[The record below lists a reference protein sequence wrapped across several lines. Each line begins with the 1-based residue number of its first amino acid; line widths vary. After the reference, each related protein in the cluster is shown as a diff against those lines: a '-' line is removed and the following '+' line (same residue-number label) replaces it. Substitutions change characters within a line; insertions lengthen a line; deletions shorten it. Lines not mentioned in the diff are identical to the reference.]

1 MPMNEAK
8 HPDDLL
14 PWYVNGT
21 LAPAEHER
29 VAAHLGACAQCR
41 GEVAL
46 LARMREQVKGSA
58 AAEAPG
64 DLARQRLLR
73 DIRNRSSRR
82 RPLWLPAL
90 AIAATIVIAVQGA
103 IIAGFWKSSPDT
115 ITPLGGAPAGEV
127 VLQVRFAP
135 TATEAQIR
143 AAVGEVHGSFVDGP
157 GALGVYRIRLEGVDR
172 SRREQVGRLVA
183 RLKQRSGV
191 IVYVEWEQGPD
202 RGERRGED

>member
-1 MPMNEAK
+1 MNETK

-21 LAPAEHER
+21 LAPAEQAR
-29 VAAHLGACAQCR
+29 VAAHLEACAHCR
-41 GEVAL
+41 GEVSL
-46 LARMREQVKGSA
+46 LQRMRDQVKDA

-64 DLARQRLLR
+64 DWARQRLLR
-73 DIRNRSSRR
+73 DIRNQSSRR
-82 RPLWLPAL
+82 RPIWLPSL
-90 AIAATIVIAVQGA
+90 AIAATIVIAVQA
-103 IIAGFWKSSPDT
+103 VIIAGFWKSSPDA

-172 SRREQVGRLVA
+172 SQHEQVGRLVA

-191 IVYVEWEQGPD
+191 IVYAEWEQAPD
-202 RGERRGED
+202 RDQRRRQD

>member
-1 MPMNEAK
+1 MNETK

-21 LAPAEHER
+21 LAPEEHKR
-29 VAAHLGACAQCR
+29 VAAHIDACAHCR
-41 GEVAL
+41 REAAL
-46 LARMREQVKGSA
+46 LERLRDQVKGA
-58 AAEAPG
+58 AADAPG
-64 DLARQRLLR
+64 DLARQRLMR
-73 DIRNRSSRR
+73 DIRNLSSRR
-82 RPLWLPAL
+82 RPVWLPAL
-90 AIAATIVIAVQGA
+90 AIAATVVIAVQA
-103 IIAGFWKSSPDT
+103 VIIADFWKSSPGT

-157 GALGVYRIRLEGVDR
+157 GALGIYRIRLEGVDR
-172 SRREQVGRLVA
+172 SQREQVGRLVA

-191 IVYVEWEQGPD
+191 IVYVEWEQVPD
-202 RGERRGED
+202 RDQRRGED